1 MKVNIEIDFQKVVD
15 VPKTSYYKNCL
26 VAWAPIIR
34 EALKAR
40 INACK
45 TSLYDNRNRVFEV
58 VDNEYI
64 KYYKKNGHIK
74 VYNVQSIKDM
84 EECIEILKTIP
95 NINIDKFTKSQII
108 QILKSLYWI
117 DEDKY
122 TNYEGWSFDEVY
134 SQLINGLL

>member
-1 MKVNIEIDFQKVVD
+1 MKVNIEIDFQKVVSA
-15 VPKTSYYKNCL
+15 PNLSYCRNCL

-34 EALKAR
+34 GALKAR

-45 TSLYDNRNRVFEV
+45 TSLYDNRSRVFEV

-74 VYNVQSIKDM
+74 TYNVQSIKDM
-84 EECIEILKTIP
+84 EESIEILKDRP
-95 NINIDKFTKSQII
+95 NITVDKFTKSQIM
-108 QILKSLYWI
+108 QILKSLYWV

-122 TNYEGWSFDEVY
+122 TNYEDWSFDELY
-134 SQLINGLL
+134 TQLLNALV